1 MPTKNAASNITAPAQ
16 FLEVG
21 KESYAYRRLGAGSGL
36 PLLCLQ
42 HFTGTTTNWDP
53 AVTEMAREIRK
64 ATPAQP
70 RRSHIASLLT
80 KSESNPE
87 PMSRIE
93 AFTTYGQSPRN
104 VTVGTYQIQ

>member
-42 HFTGTTTNWDP
+42 HFTGTTTIIRT
-53 AVTEMAREIRK
+53 VTNK
-64 ATPAQP
+64 
-70 RRSHIASLLT
+70 
-80 KSESNPE
+80 
-87 PMSRIE
+87 
-93 AFTTYGQSPRN
+93 
-104 VTVGTYQIQ
+104 